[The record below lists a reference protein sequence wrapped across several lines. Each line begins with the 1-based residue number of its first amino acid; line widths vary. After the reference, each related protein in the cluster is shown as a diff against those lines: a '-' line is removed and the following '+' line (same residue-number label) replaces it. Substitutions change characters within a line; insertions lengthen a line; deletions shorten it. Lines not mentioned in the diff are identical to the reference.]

1 MKWVGVFGIYF
12 QRSATLFP
20 SPLGRKS
27 PEPYDAFAEGW
38 MDWVAYRIIEEIID
52 GRGVAA
58 ELRNEI
64 YFPDEQLDL
73 ARQFHILRLDHE
85 HKCRATYASQ
95 LAIGKSAARKFLHLL
110 ERLSKSN
117 ADAWQIFLQISL
129 DLNMMLR
136 SADERATFVR
146 TIQRLLPDPG
156 SFDLPQQLETLPNIV
171 HKYLQDL

>member
-1 MKWVGVFGIYF
+1 MWQSGQQESTTPCWGRSLRRLHYRKWFSLRPFQECASHAFHGI
-12 QRSATLFP
+12 FP
-20 SPLGRKS
+20 SSLGRKS

-85 HKCRATYASQ
+85 HKCRSTYASQ

-129 DLNMMLR
+129 DLNIMLR

-146 TIQRLLPDPG
+146 TIQR
-156 SFDLPQQLETLPNIV
+156 
-171 HKYLQDL
+171 